1 MKKFYLLIQEQDEH
15 GHFSAW
21 TRPVTSSDNIAAI
34 IARIPD
40 ALAVNIYPTMKE
52 AARICDTYNKYWHEA
67 DEYKWDYMPDGVTP
81 APF

>member
-21 TRPVTSSDNIAAI
+21 IRPVTSADNIAG
-34 IARIPD
+34 IPD
-40 ALAVNIYPTMKE
+40 IMAATIYPTKKE
-52 AARICDTYNKYWHEA
+52 AARICDMIIKCWQQ
-67 DEYKWDYMPDGVTP
+67 DGVYKFDYMPDGVTP